1 MFKDAML
8 NMICKEIDRNQCSYA
23 MINMESKGKSK
34 YNAMINMKSKGKSTD
49 QY

>member
-8 NMICKEIDRNQCSYA
+8 NMIYKEIDRNQYNA
-23 MINMESKGKSK
+23 MINMESKGKGK
-34 YNAMINMKSKGKSTD
+34 YNAMINMKSKGIGTD